1 MGKRASQQKSK
12 KARKKSSLH
21 LRTWQLILI
30 FIPLA
35 FITATSLRVDHLR
48 MVDLRNAVLA
58 ADEKGDDKAIQST
71 LEDLRQFTLTHIVFN
86 TVSENGKEE
95 IIFGTGPFYLE
106 KQYTRKAQTELE
118 KAREAAATVY
128 SSNPNGNIFQK
139 AADVCDALGK
149 QHGWRY
155 PDAAYIDCFQNE
167 LQKYPTTDESRDFIQ
182 AMVPSTALYR
192 QEFSSPI
199 WTPSLSGFL
208 ILTCF
213 VLAII
218 IIVRILFWIFILV
231 ALLMT
236 K

>member
-1 MGKRASQQKSK
+1 MGKRASKLK
-12 KARKKSSLH
+12 FRLH
-21 LRTWQLILI
+21 TWQLILI

-35 FITATSLRVDHLR
+35 FLTATSLRFDHLR
-48 MVDLRNAVLA
+48 MVDLRDAVLA
-58 ADEKGDDKAIQST
+58 ADEKGDQEEIKSK
-71 LEDLRQFTLTHIVFN
+71 LEDLQQFTRSHIVFN
-86 TVSENGKEE
+86 TTSDNGKEK

-118 KAREAAATVY
+118 KARKNAATVY

-149 QHGWRY
+149 KHGWRY
-155 PDAAYIDCFQNE
+155 PDAAYINCFQE
-167 LQKYPTTDESRDFIQ
+167 QIQKYPATDESRDFIQ
-182 AMVPSTALYR
+182 AMIPSTALYR

-208 ILTCF
+208 ILICML
-213 VLAII
+213 LAAF
-218 IIVRILFWIFILV
+218 IVIRILVWVFVFV
-231 ALLMT
+231 ALLIT